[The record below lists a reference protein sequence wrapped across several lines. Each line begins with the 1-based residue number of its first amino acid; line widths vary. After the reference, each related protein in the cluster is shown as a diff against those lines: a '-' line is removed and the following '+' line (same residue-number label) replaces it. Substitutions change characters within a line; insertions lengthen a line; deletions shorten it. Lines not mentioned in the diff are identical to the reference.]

1 MPPPKILNLIV
12 EVGAPPPK
20 TNGPANDEVEKF
32 ITEILLKVD
41 VPAVMPPAKVK
52 APAEVNLLTL
62 EKIGYRRCRNLPAKS
77 KYWCWWRLIVD

>member
-1 MPPPKILNLIV
+1 M
-12 EVGAPPPK
+12 

-62 EKIGYRRCRNLPAKS
+62 EKNWISPVPEPPCKVKVLVLVAFNCGLTAPKIKFPEVRAG
-77 KYWCWWRLIVD
+77 I